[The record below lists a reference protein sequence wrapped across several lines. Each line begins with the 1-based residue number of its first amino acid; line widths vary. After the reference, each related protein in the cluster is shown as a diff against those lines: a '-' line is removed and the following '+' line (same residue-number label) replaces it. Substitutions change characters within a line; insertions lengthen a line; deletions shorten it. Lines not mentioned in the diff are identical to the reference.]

1 MKTICTLD
9 TGFFN
14 NVEAE
19 VVVTNAPRIKDEDDP
34 MYGYYD
40 LVNITVGGNTIT
52 VCGPELITAI
62 ENVMNVYNSDRVSY
76 SNYVPTRRPRNG
88 RY

>member
-34 MYGYYD
+34 MYGYYGI
-40 LVNITVGGNTIT
+40 VNIIVGGNTIA

-62 ENVMNVYNSDRVSY
+62 ENVMNTHGSGRV
-76 SNYVPTRRPRNG
+76 SNYVPTSRPRNG
-88 RY
+88 QF